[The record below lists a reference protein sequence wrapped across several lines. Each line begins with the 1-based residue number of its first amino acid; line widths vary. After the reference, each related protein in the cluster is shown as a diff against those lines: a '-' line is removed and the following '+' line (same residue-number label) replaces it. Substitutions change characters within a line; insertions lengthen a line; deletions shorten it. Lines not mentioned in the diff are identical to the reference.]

1 MPALVLTGT
10 QVLQGNRNGKTLD
23 ASVADTVLY
32 TYDMGPCVAVCGYNG
47 QIAFMIHSDSTG
59 TGGTGATDLITGL
72 RSLVS
77 TIGTGAGY
85 TVTLNGGSINGV
97 AAYLAQNLP
106 DATVV
111 KGAESDG
118 SYITWNGKVATTKA
132 KLAEA
137 LGVDSVT
144 IQ

>member
-10 QVLQGNRNGKTLD
+10 QVSQGNLNGKTLD
-23 ASVADTVLY
+23 GTVANTVLY

-59 TGGTGATDLITGL
+59 AGGIGRTDLITGL

-77 TIGTGAGY
+77 TIGTGAGF
-85 TVTLNGGSINGV
+85 TITLNGGSINGV
-97 AAYLAQNLP
+97 ADYLAQNLSG
-106 DATVV
+106 ATVV
-111 KGAESDG
+111 KGVESDG
-118 SYITWNGKVATTKA
+118 AYITWNGKVATTKA